1 MAECT
6 PPAELAADPQSMSR
20 LSDALDR
27 SISQVS
33 AALGARA
40 EIELSADLDSPGAPP
55 LPGDASGAP
64 PRQLP
69 WAGAA
74 TLGAAPI
81 N

>member
-1 MAECT
+1 MAECA

-33 AALGARA
+33 AALAARA
-40 EIELSADLDSPGAPP
+40 EIELSADLDSP
-55 LPGDASGAP
+55 GAP